1 MSRHDRPT
9 PAMRF
14 AFTTWMTIVV
24 AGLAVM
30 ILIPLLGR

>member
-14 AFTTWMTIVV
+14 AFSIWMTIVV
-24 AGLAVM
+24 AGLAAM
-30 ILIPLLGR
+30 ILIPALGR

>member
-14 AFTTWMTIVV
+14 AFSTWMTIVV
-24 AGLAVM
+24 AGLAAM
-30 ILIPLLGR
+30 ILIPALGR